1 MKRSI
6 ILKKERNRTLYVWK
20 SSLIREII
28 DHINQGW
35 FSKNKGVMKTWKS
48 KYYNGGVKE
57 NE

>member
-6 ILKKERNRTLYVWK
+6 IFKKERNRALYVWK

-35 FSKNKGVMKTWKS
+35 FSKNKEVMKTWKS

>member
-6 ILKKERNRTLYVWK
+6 IFRRGRNRALYVWK

-35 FSKNKGVMKTWKS
+35 FSKNKEVMKTWKS